1 MAVKVLEDK
10 IKYVKRC
17 HCGALLEFEYD
28 DIRFSEVGKFCYE
41 DTVGYITCPNCHKDV
56 YLGSVDE
63 LYKLKKNKAN

>member
-1 MAVKVLEDK
+1 MAVKVLENN
-10 IKYVKRC
+10 IKYLKRC

-41 DTVGYITCPNCHKDV
+41 DTVGYITCPNCLEGV

-63 LYKLKKNKAN
+63 LYKLKKR